1 MIRTSSMLRVFFAM
15 ALLCVGIA
23 YAQTKPIQDVNS
35 RISPNLAAAQAY
47 MVDAFNKL
55 TLSQAINDDDM
66 NGHAA
71 NAKNLLIQ
79 ASNEVS
85 AAAKA
90 AYANQSK

>member
-1 MIRTSSMLRVFFAM
+1 MVRTSSMIRVFVAM
-15 ALLCVGIA
+15 ALLCAGVT
-23 YAQTKPIQDVNS
+23 YAQTKPVQDVNA
-35 RISPNLAAAQAY
+35 RISPNLAAAQTY

-55 TLSQAINDDDM
+55 TLSQTINNDDM

>member
-1 MIRTSSMLRVFFAM
+1 MLRVFFVL
-15 ALLCVGIA
+15 ALLCVGVT
-23 YAQTKPIQDVNS
+23 YAQTKPIQDINPK
-35 RISPNLAAAQAY
+35 ISPNLAAAQTY

-55 TLSQAINDDDM
+55 SAAQVINNFDM
-66 NGHAA
+66 NNHAV

-90 AYANQSK
+90 AYANTK

>member
-1 MIRTSSMLRVFFAM
+1 
-15 ALLCVGIA
+15 
-23 YAQTKPIQDVNS
+23 
-35 RISPNLAAAQAY
+35 

-55 TLSQAINDDDM
+55 TLSQAINNDDM

>member
-1 MIRTSSMLRVFFAM
+1 MIRVFFVL
-15 ALLCVGIA
+15 ALLCVGVS
-23 YAQTKPIQDVNS
+23 YAQTKPIQDVNPK
-35 RISPNLAAAQAY
+35 ISPNLAAAQTY

-55 TLSQAINDDDM
+55 SAAQVINNFDM
-66 NGHAA
+66 NNHAV

-90 AYANQSK
+90 AYANTK

>member
-1 MIRTSSMLRVFFAM
+1 MIRTGSMIRVFFVL
-15 ALLCVGIA
+15 ALLCVSVS
-23 YAQTKPIQDVNS
+23 YAQTKPIQDVNAK
-35 RISPNLAAAQAY
+35 ISPNLAAAQTY

-55 TLSQAINDDDM
+55 SAAQVINNFDM
-66 NGHAA
+66 NNHAV

-90 AYANQSK
+90 AYANTK